1 MSVALTLER
10 IDKTFV
16 RPESGAREAVLR
28 NFNLRVAPGEL
39 VAVIGPSGSGKSTL
53 LNLIA
58 GLTLPDAGTID
69 VRRTDGATPR
79 LSVVF
84 QQPRLLDW
92 LDVETNVQLAADA
105 AGVPRDAV
113 ARALEDVGLT
123 AYAKAFP
130 SMLSGGQRQ
139 RVAVARA
146 FVIEPDIVLF
156 DEPFSALDEITA
168 RKLRLLTQELWQTRP
183 RTGILVTHNTQEAAF
198 LADRVVTLG
207 SGATRVV
214 SDIAIDVTRPRSA
227 EDLRLF
233 EIHRRLLAG
242 LT

>member
-1 MSVALTLER
+1 MSVGLTIER
-10 IDKTFV
+10 VDKSFV
-16 RPESGAREAVLR
+16 RPESGARETVLR

-58 GLTLPDAGTID
+58 GLTLPDAGSIG
-69 VRRTDGATPR
+69 VQRADGGTPR

-105 AGVPRDAV
+105 AGVSRDAV
-113 ARALEDVGLT
+113 ARALEDVGLGG
-123 AYAKAFP
+123 YAKAFP
-130 SMLSGGQRQ
+130 STLSGGQRQ

-168 RKLRLLTQELWQTRP
+168 RKLRALTQELWQARA
-183 RTGILVTHNTQEAAF
+183 RTGILVTHNTLEAAF
-198 LADRVVTLG
+198 LADRIVTLG
-207 SGATRVV
+207 GDAARIV
-214 SDIAIDVTRPRSA
+214 SDITVDVPRPRSA

-242 LT
+242 LV

>member
-1 MSVALTLER
+1 
-10 IDKTFV
+10 
-16 RPESGAREAVLR
+16 VLR
-28 NFNLRVAPGEL
+28 NFNLHVAPGEL

-58 GLTLPDAGTID
+58 GLTLPDAGRIALE
-69 VRRTDGATPR
+69 RADGGRPR
-79 LSVVF
+79 LAAVF

-113 ARALEDVGLT
+113 PRALAGVGLE

-130 SMLSGGQRQ
+130 STLSGGQRQ

-168 RKLRLLTQELWQTRP
+168 RKLRLLTQELWQSRP
-183 RTGILVTHNTQEAAF
+183 RTGILVTHNTLEAAF

-207 SGATRVV
+207 AGAARIVGDV
-214 SDIAIDVTRPRSA
+214 AIDLPRPRST
-227 EDLRLF
+227 EDERLF
-233 EIHRRLLAG
+233 AIHRRLLAE
-242 LT
+242 LI